1 MLPLALAALLAPY
14 VLVAAR
20 PASFG
25 RIGTPIHPRDAVG
38 DKETVVLFDSL
49 AYEGCVA
56 RS

>member
-1 MLPLALAALLAPY
+1 MLPLALAALLAPS

-56 RS
+56 